1 MKLKNIRLTVA
12 GQPLLSFDLLDTAA
26 GQIVTLLGPSGS
38 GKSSLLK
45 ALAGV
50 AAPEVCLKG
59 QTPFD
64 GQPAHKRQVGY
75 VDQRPVLFPHL
86 SVLGNVAFGLRGP
99 KSLAMS
105 ALERANLADLAQG
118 DPATLS
124 GGQAARVALMR
135 TLLARPKVLLMDEPF
150 SALDPELRA
159 DMRAFVFNEIRER
172 ALPAL
177 MVTHDVA
184 DAQAANGPIFA
195 LENQTLVAKN

>member
-1 MKLKNIRLTVA
+1 MKLSNITLSVA
-12 GQPLLSFDLLDTAA
+12 GQRLLSFDELGAEA

-50 AAPEVCLKG
+50 AAPEVILTG
-59 QTPFD
+59 RTPFD
-64 GQPAHKRQVGY
+64 GLPAHRRGVGY

-86 SVLGNVAFGLRGP
+86 NVLNNAAFGLRGP
-99 KSLAMS
+99 KSE
-105 ALERANLADLAQG
+105 ALGALDRAGLKAFAKA

-135 TLLARPKVLLMDEPF
+135 TLLSRPSVLLMDEPF

-159 DMRAFVFNEIRER
+159 DMRAFVFTEIRAR

-177 MVTHDVA
+177 LVTHDRA
-184 DAQAANGPIFA
+184 DAKGD
-195 LENQTLVAKN
+195 